1 MSTLQTLT
9 TEQVAILD
17 VINLLEKYEDNE
29 SLWKDFE
36 EKVSCFQWDSLDTTE
51 EEAEEDIE
59 LLQYFKFLNA
69 DKSLSYI
76 GRQYLKLSKEYVKN
90 NSKNNGSVCINI
102 NFTLL
107 DVKALGS
114 LFDITGEI
122 GTVAKA
128 VVVNAK
134 KIALNKPWKK

>member
-76 GRQYLKLSKEYVKN
+76 GRQYLKLSKQ
-90 NSKNNGSVCINI
+90 SGDMS
-102 NFTLL
+102 
-107 DVKALGS
+107 S
-114 LFDITGEI
+114 
-122 GTVAKA
+122 
-128 VVVNAK
+128 
-134 KIALNKPWKK
+134 

>member
-1 MSTLQTLT
+1 M
-9 TEQVAILD
+9 
-17 VINLLEKYEDNE
+17 VIHLLYE
-29 SLWKDFE
+29 
-36 EKVSCFQWDSLDTTE
+36 
-51 EEAEEDIE
+51 
-59 LLQYFKFLNA
+59 
-69 DKSLSYI
+69 
-76 GRQYLKLSKEYVKN
+76 EYVKN